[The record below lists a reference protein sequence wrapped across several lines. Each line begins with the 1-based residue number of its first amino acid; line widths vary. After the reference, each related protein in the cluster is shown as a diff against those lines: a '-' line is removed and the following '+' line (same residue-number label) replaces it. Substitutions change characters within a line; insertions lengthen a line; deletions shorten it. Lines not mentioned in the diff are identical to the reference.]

1 MPPDAA
7 RGAPPQA
14 RDPGSNSRKPRTA
27 APGSERF
34 APGARPREHPGMTKA
49 VLLACL
55 VAIGTA
61 GPTSSSGAP
70 AGASPILVKA
80 AHLLDGVADRPRD
93 GVAVLVDNGRIVAVA
108 PAGELAAK
116 NPGAR

>member
-1 MPPDAA
+1 MPPDIA

-27 APGSERF
+27 APESERF

-55 VAIGTA
+55 VAA
-61 GPTSSSGAP
+61 AAP
-70 AGASPILVKA
+70 ASASPILVKA

-108 PAGELAAK
+108 P
-116 NPGAR
+116 